1 MKNAKKLL
9 ALLMAVLMCV
19 GVFAACGQQAAPAAT
34 EAPAAEEPAEEPA
47 EAPAEEAAEEPA
59 EEAAEEPAE
68 EAAEEAAEE
77 EAAEEAPAA
86 SNAETPLVVGYSPF
100 NSKFSPFFSETAY
113 DQDAYAMTQLGLL
126 PSDRTGAIVLKGIEG
141 ETIEYNGTPYTYYGP
156 ADLTITEN
164 EDGTVYYDFQL
175 RDDLVFS
182 DGEPL
187 TVDDIIFSMYVL
199 CDPTYDGNSTLFA
212 QPIEGM
218 EAYRSGMD
226 TLLNLIFNAGKDN
239 EDFTFWT
246 EEQQT
251 AFWDKYDSATTAL
264 AEEIVNY
271 CVTAGYNEEGDIA
284 GAAANWGFGIEDN
297 TIEAFAAALSE
308 AYGADVNNMISTEN
322 AGSSTEDLF
331 PGLEEYSTV
340 GVETGE
346 SAPNITGIQ
355 KIDDYNMR
363 VVLTQVDATAIYQL
377 GISIAPLHYY
387 GDKALFDYDN
397 NSFGFPK
404 GDLSSVRAK
413 TTQPMGAGPYK
424 FIKFENGV
432 INYEANDLYFQG
444 APKTKYVNFLQCTTD
459 DDKLNGVV
467 TGTIDI
473 TDPSFSNDTIAA
485 IEAANGGELDGAV
498 VTTDTVDNL
507 GYGYIGMNANVTNVG
522 GEPASDASKAL
533 RKAFATVFSVY
544 RDVAIDSYYGDR
556 ASVINYPI
564 SNTSWAAPRPADDG
578 YAVAFSVDVD
588 GNPIYTSDM
597 TAEQKYEAALQAA
610 LGFFEAA
617 GYTVEDGKLTE
628 APEGASLEYTFWLPA
643 DGTGD
648 HPAFM
653 IVNEAKNA
661 LATIGMNLIIKDLTN
676 SSELWDALDAQQVAM
691 WAAAWGATVDP
702 DMYQIYFSGDDTHV
716 AGGSNYEYAID
727 DPELNQLILDARAS
741 TDQAYRKAMYKAC
754 LDIIIDWAVEV
765 PTYQRQ
771 NAIIFSTERV
781 NMDTVTPDITT
792 FYGWM
797 SEVQNVVLN

>member
-355 KIDDYNMR
+355 KTGDYTMR
-363 VVLTQVDATAIYQL
+363 VVATKVDATLIYQL
-377 GISIAPLHYY
+377 ATAIAPLHYY
-387 GDKALFDYDN
+387 GDKAQYDYDN
-397 NSFGFPK
+397 NQFGFPK
-404 GDLSSVRAK
+404 GDLSMVRAK
-413 TTQPMGAGPYK
+413 TTELNGLFTCEAVIDMGAAAGSKYTDLSAAKATLGVIDEHCILLWPMLKVGDYKMAYSAIWAAMTSRCDTDHGDVPYK
-424 FIKFENGV
+424 SPSNELLGVSAAILADGTEVLLDINQAELVNSYGIVTAINNQGWKSWGNNTSIYPSSTDPKDRWIACRRMMSWYRNHFILTYHDKVDDPASYRLTEAFVDSENMYLNSLTASGAIAGGV
-432 INYEANDLYFQG
+432 IEFNEEEN
-444 APKTKYVNFLQCTTD
+444 P
-459 DDKLNGVV
+459 
-467 TGTIDI
+467 I
-473 TDPSFSNDTIAA
+473 TEI
-485 IEAANGGELDGAV
+485 LDGNIVFYTRIAFW
-498 VTTDTVDNL
+498 TPAK
-507 GYGYIGMNANVTNVG
+507 YILNKIEFDPTIL
-522 GEPASDASKAL
+522 S
-533 RKAFATVFSVY
+533 
-544 RDVAIDSYYGDR
+544 
-556 ASVINYPI
+556 
-564 SNTSWAAPRPADDG
+564 
-578 YAVAFSVDVD
+578 
-588 GNPIYTSDM
+588 
-597 TAEQKYEAALQAA
+597 AA
-610 LGFFEAA
+610 LGGE
-617 GYTVEDGKLTE
+617 
-628 APEGASLEYTFWLPA
+628 
-643 DGTGD
+643 
-648 HPAFM
+648 
-653 IVNEAKNA
+653 
-661 LATIGMNLIIKDLTN
+661 
-676 SSELWDALDAQQVAM
+676 
-691 WAAAWGATVDP
+691 
-702 DMYQIYFSGDDTHV
+702 
-716 AGGSNYEYAID
+716 
-727 DPELNQLILDARAS
+727 
-741 TDQAYRKAMYKAC
+741 
-754 LDIIIDWAVEV
+754 
-765 PTYQRQ
+765 
-771 NAIIFSTERV
+771 
-781 NMDTVTPDITT
+781 
-792 FYGWM
+792 
-797 SEVQNVVLN
+797 